1 MLALVLS
8 FAAHAQDAV
17 KMEIRATGQVGGDV
31 PALVLVPV
39 KDATNLDVRVDCGG
53 TKASRAGRAPSGQV
67 IEMPL
72 RVGVGTWDC
81 RGSMRGEFTD
91 GSEGDMPLA
100 FEISML
106 APMKVEV
113 PAASLDLDAHRLS
126 VTSSRP
132 ISKVDIAV
140 TGLGQRRLGGGS
152 LDFPT
157 GRSGPVE
164 ARWTQTPEEALLI
177 VVTVTDPQG
186 YWAEVTLRPW
196 HYAIPHTDV
205 NFATDDAVV
214 RSTEEPKLAEALPQI
229 QAVFDKYGRDV
240 PVINLY
246 VAGYTDT
253 VGTGEH
259 NDRLSDQRAASIAA
273 WFRAHGFSGE
283 VWYQGF
289 GERVL
294 AVQTPDGTDEAN
306 NRRAAYVLGSEPP
319 SGEQFPSAGWQQVK

>member
-1 MLALVLS
+1 MLVLVLS

-17 KMEIRATGQVGGDV
+17 KMEIRATGQVGGDL

-39 KDATNLDVRVDCGG
+39 KDATNLDVAVDCGG
-53 TKASRAGRAPSGQV
+53 TKASRAGRAPSGQP

-72 RVGVGTWDC
+72 RVGVGTWAC
-81 RGSMRGEFTD
+81 RGSMRGEFSD
-91 GSEGDMPLA
+91 GSEGAMPLA

-113 PAASLDLDAHRLS
+113 PAASLNLDAHRLS
-126 VTSSRP
+126 VVSSRP
-132 ISKVDIAV
+132 ISQIDIAV
-140 TGLGQRRLGGGS
+140 TGLGQQRLGGGS

-157 GRSGPVE
+157 GRTSPVE
-164 ARWTQTPEEALLI
+164 ARWTQTPDEALLI

-214 RSTEEPKLAEALPQI
+214 RSAEEPKLAEALPQI

-294 AVQTPDGTDEAN
+294 AVSTPDGTDEAQ

-319 SGEQFPSAGWQQVK
+319 AGTQFPGADWKRVQ

>member
-31 PALVLVPV
+31 PSLVLVPV
-39 KDATNLDVRVDCGG
+39 KDATNLDVAVDCGG
-53 TKASRAGRAPSGQV
+53 TKASRAGRAPSGQP
-67 IEMPL
+67 IEIPL
-72 RVGVGTWDC
+72 RVGTGTWTC

-91 GSEGDMPLA
+91 GSSGAMPLE
-100 FEISML
+100 FEVSML
-106 APMKVEV
+106 APMRVEV
-113 PAASLDLDAHRLS
+113 PAASFDRDARRLS
-126 VTSSRP
+126 VVSSRP
-132 ISKVDIAV
+132 IAKIDIEV
-140 TGLGQRRLGGGS
+140 TGLGQRRLGGAS
-152 LDFPT
+152 FDFPT
-157 GRSGPVE
+157 GRASPVE
-164 ARWTQTPEEALLI
+164 ARWTQTPDEALLI

-186 YWAEVTLRPW
+186 FWAEVTLRPW
-196 HYAIPHTDV
+196 QYAIPHTDV
-205 NFATDDAVV
+205 NFETDQAVV
-214 RSTEEPKLAEALPQI
+214 RRDEEAKLAEVLPLI

-253 VGTGEH
+253 VGNGEH

-294 AVQTPDGTDEAN
+294 AVQTPDGTDEAQ

-319 SGEQFPSAGWQQVK
+319 TGKQFPSAGWQQVK

>member
-31 PALVLVPV
+31 PSLVLVPV

-53 TKASRAGRAPSGQV
+53 TKASRAGRAPSGQP
-67 IEMPL
+67 IEIPL
-72 RVGVGTWDC
+72 RVGTGTWTC

-91 GSEGDMPLA
+91 GSEGAMPLE
-100 FEISML
+100 FEVSML
-106 APMKVEV
+106 APMRVEV
-113 PAASLDLDAHRLS
+113 PAASFDRDARRLS
-126 VTSSRP
+126 VVSSRP
-132 ISKVDIAV
+132 IAKIDIEV
-140 TGLGQRRLGGGS
+140 TGLGQRRLGGAS
-152 LDFPT
+152 FDFPT
-157 GRSGPVE
+157 GRASPVE
-164 ARWTQTPEEALLI
+164 ARWTQTPDEALLI

-196 HYAIPHTDV
+196 QYAIPHTDV
-205 NFATDDAVV
+205 NFETDQAVV
-214 RSTEEPKLAEALPQI
+214 RRDEEAKLAEVLPLI

-253 VGTGEH
+253 VGNSEH
-259 NDRLSDQRAASIAA
+259 NDRLSEQRAASIAG

-294 AVQTPDGTDEAN
+294 AVATPDGTDEAQ
-306 NRRAAYVLGSEPP
+306 NRRAAYVLSSEPP
-319 SGEQFPSAGWQQVK
+319 SGAQFPSAGWRQVK

>member
-1 MLALVLS
+1 MLVLVLS

-17 KMEIRATGQVGGDV
+17 KMEIRATGQVGGDL

-39 KDATNLDVRVDCGG
+39 KDATNLDVAVDCGG
-53 TKASRAGRAPSGQV
+53 TKASRAGRAPSGQP

-72 RVGVGTWDC
+72 RVGVGTWAC

-91 GSEGDMPLA
+91 GSEGAMPLA

-113 PAASLDLDAHRLS
+113 PAESLNLDAHRLS
-126 VTSSRP
+126 VVSSRP
-132 ISKVDIAV
+132 ISQIDIAV
-140 TGLGQRRLGGGS
+140 TGLGQQRLGGGS

-157 GRSGPVE
+157 GRTSPVE

-214 RSTEEPKLAEALPQI
+214 RSAEEPKLAEAMPQI

-294 AVQTPDGTDEAN
+294 AVNTPDGTDEPN

-319 SGEQFPSAGWQQVK
+319 SGPQFPSAGWRQVK